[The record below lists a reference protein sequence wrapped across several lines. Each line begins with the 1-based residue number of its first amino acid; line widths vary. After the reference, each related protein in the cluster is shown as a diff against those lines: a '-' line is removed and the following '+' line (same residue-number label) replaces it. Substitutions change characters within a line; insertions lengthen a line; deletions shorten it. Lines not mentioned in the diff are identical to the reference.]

1 MRFHPTALL
10 IPVVATTLLAGCGN
24 DDTTAVPTTTST
36 SETAPATGANTA
48 RPAPVPA
55 ESTEIPAPVEPTL
68 EASAL
73 EGNGLCLDPASAP
86 VADALAGLSDDG
98 FAWQIEDSTDA
109 VVGDCP
115 SLMWLVAVGG
125 NSASSPEHVLFFADG
140 SYLGTATSEPYAYT
154 SVVDASDGTVTA
166 EYRWIA
172 GDEPFCCP
180 EGGPA
185 TVRYTW
191 DGSQIVMLDPLPQ
204 EMLDSYN

>member
-1 MRFHPTALL
+1 MRLHPTALL
-10 IPVVATTLLAGCGN
+10 IPVVATTFLAACGN
-24 DDTTAVPTTTST
+24 DDTTAVPTTTSAR
-36 SETAPATGANTA
+36 ETAELTGANTA
-48 RPAPVPA
+48 RPAPAPA
-55 ESTEIPAPVEPTL
+55 ESTATPAPVEPTR

-73 EGNGLCLDPASAP
+73 EGNGLCLDPGSAP

-98 FAWQIEDSTDA
+98 FAWQVEDSTDA
-109 VVGDCP
+109 VVGYCP

-125 NSASSPEHVLFFADG
+125 NSASSPEHLMFFADG

-154 SVVDASDGTVTA
+154 SVADASDDTVTA
-166 EYRWIA
+166 EYRWLA

>member
-1 MRFHPTALL
+1 MRFRPTALL
-10 IPVVATTLLAGCGN
+10 IPVVATTLLAACGN
-24 DDTTAVPTTTST
+24 DDTTPAPTTTSANA
-36 SETAPATGANTA
+36 TAEPTGANTT
-48 RPAPVPA
+48 RPAPA
-55 ESTEIPAPVEPTL
+55 ESTAAPAPIEPTR

-73 EGNGLCLDPASAP
+73 EGEGLCLDPAAPP

-98 FAWQIEDSTDA
+98 FAWQVEDSTDA

-125 NSASSPEHVLFFADG
+125 NSASSPEHLLFFADG

-154 SVVDASDGTVTA
+154 SVVDASDDTVTA
-166 EYRWIA
+166 EYRWLA